1 MKQKKTKK
9 WKGIG
14 AYKYILLGVFV
25 LFMSVGF
32 IAKMGNDSEAAAT
45 LDILPEE
52 STTSITG
59 SDYEMTTNRMQL
71 RFISSGEVYD
81 DPNKFKIEWSS
92 SEKDIADIDEGQGTS
107 KVMLKAKTPG
117 ETVITVTIKDAV
129 SSQTAVIAA
138 ATCKI
143 KVKFSIDRSTSSNY
157 MKVSQEDKLRSLILF
172 AHDTDIQ
179 KVKSEL
185 NLSLGDASKADWKS
199 SKSEVVK
206 IVKEGGKVYAQAVGA
221 GNAVITAHYT
231 IDTMDYSDTLNVYV
245 MPSITDDP
253 TDTDFTHQLKDA
265 KMVSNNDFIYID
277 ADFSESTENINNKIV
292 WVIKNENQTEVL
304 ADSLGKTSEDV
315 SLVPVS
321 TEKNAL
327 RVEGKAG
334 HYYVEFYAKGTYESE
349 EKNITKVTG
358 NGSDF
363 VSKATN
369 MIICANY
376 ATDFIKTVQV
386 GDSYDIAKAFNM
398 KTEDFL
404 KYFDVTISITGSVAT
419 NYATYLN
426 GVLDALKKGTVD
438 VSVKAKSS
446 YLAEVKELAIDGF
459 SFDSLGNPPELKFK
473 FEILDGI
480 SLNYTAVTIAEGAT
494 LQLIASTTS
503 YDGTLKWES
512 NNKNYVTVSE
522 NGLIKGVKKT
532 DQDVIV
538 TASLI
543 MSDGTVKKATCIV
556 KVEATISK
564 IELEDKE
571 VTIALNE
578 KKTIEAKI
586 TPNVS
591 TAPVEWLISDSDIV
605 EINPTADNKSVT
617 ITGKKAGKVV
627 LMAVNKD
634 NFIAASCT
642 ITVVSPITS
651 LTLSKESATIKL
663 NNEVMRLKANYEPSD
678 ATSTD
683 LIWQSSNESVA
694 TVDENGLVTLK
705 SAGFTL
711 ISVKPKYNPN
721 LLQAQCEL
729 TVIASATSISLNKS
743 TLTLEAGAKETLELK
758 LDPTIAQSKVTWTS
772 MNTSVATVSNS
783 GVVTGVGAGTT
794 YIIVTTEE
802 GLIAKCTVT
811 VTQKASGIK
820 LSTYNLLVSVGSSV
834 TVTATPN
841 PTTSTETKFTWTS
854 KDASIASVT
863 NDGVVTGVSAGQTI
877 ILVKTKGGSVE
888 YLYVTVQD
896 QVKGMTLNYTT
907 RTVTKG
913 NTITLKPVF
922 TPANATNKNVT
933 WTSSDSKVATIS
945 KTGKVKGIKG
955 GAAIITCVSE
965 DGGYVATCL
974 IKVVEPITS
983 LKLNKTSATIGVGKT
998 VKLKAT
1004 LKTTS
1009 ATNPKLRWTTSNK
1022 KVATVSSSG
1031 TVKGKKVGSCTI
1043 KVTTTDGS
1051 KKTATCKIKV
1061 IHPVTK
1067 ISLNKRVITIVKGH
1081 STTVKATVKP
1091 SNATTKSVSWS
1102 SSDKNVAVVFGGK
1115 ITGMNA
1121 GTATIRAK
1129 AKDNSKKSAV
1139 CYVTVIEEVPISS
1152 IVLSASDLT
1161 MVKGQTQKLTYS
1173 LVPSNHT
1180 DKIKFDSDNKA
1191 VATVSSSGKVT
1202 AKRAGI
1208 ANVTIITS
1216 GGKQATVKITV
1227 IGLNKTS
1234 MTMEQYDTE
1243 TLYVDG
1249 ATTGVTW
1256 FSSAP
1261 SVATVVNGTVVAR
1274 KPGTAYIY
1282 AKINGISLAC
1292 RVTVT
1297 KIK

>member
-1 MKQKKTKK
+1 MKQRKKKK
-9 WKGIG
+9 WKGTG
-14 AYKYILLGVFV
+14 SYRYILLGMFV
-25 LFMSVGF
+25 LFVAAGF
-32 IAKMGNDSEAAAT
+32 MAKMGNGSKAAAT
-45 LDILPEE
+45 IDILPEE
-52 STTSITG
+52 LTTSITG
-59 SDYEMTTNRMQL
+59 SSYDMTTNKMQL
-71 RFISSGEVYD
+71 KFASSANIYD
-81 DPNKFKIEWSS
+81 DPKYKIEWVST
-92 SEKDIADIDEGQGTS
+92 DTNIAVIDSGQN
-107 KVMLKAKTPG
+107 KPQVMLKAIAPG
-117 ETVITVTIKDAV
+117 EVVINVNVTDATGN
-129 SSQTAVIAA
+129 SSAVVASA
-138 ATCKI
+138 SCRI
-143 KVKFSIDRSTSSNY
+143 KVKFSIDRSTSTNY
-157 MKVSQEDKLRSLILF
+157 MNVSNEDKQRSLILL
-172 AHDTDIQ
+172 AHDTDSGKI
-179 KVKSEL
+179 KSEL
-185 NLSLGDASKADWKS
+185 KLSLGDASAATWKS
-199 SKSEVVK
+199 SKTEVVN
-206 IVKEGGKVYAQAVGA
+206 IVKDGGKVYAQAVGA
-221 GNAVITAHYT
+221 GNATITAHYT
-231 IDTMDYSDTLNVYV
+231 IDTMDYSDTINVYV

-253 TDTDFTHQLKDA
+253 TKDYVRQLKNA
-265 KMVSNNDFIYID
+265 KMVNNKDFIYVD
-277 ADFSESTENINNKIV
+277 ADFSEGTEPITSKID
-292 WVIKNENQTEVL
+292 WVIKDETQTKVL
-304 ADSLGKTSEDV
+304 ADSLGTTSEDV
-315 SLVPVS
+315 ALVPVS
-321 TEKNAL
+321 SDKNAL
-327 RVEGKAG
+327 RVDGKAG
-334 HYYVEFYAKGTYESE
+334 RYYIEFYAKGTYESE

-363 VSKATN
+363 VTKATN

-376 ATDFIKTVQV
+376 ATDFTKTVQV

-398 KTEDFL
+398 KKEDFL
-404 KYFDVTISITGSVAT
+404 KYFDVVTSVTGSVAT
-419 NYATYLN
+419 NYATYLE
-426 GVLDALKKGTVD
+426 GVLDAKKKGTVE
-438 VSVKAKSS
+438 VTVKVKGG
-446 YLAEVKELAIDGF
+446 YEEQVKELGQPGF
-459 SFDSLGNPPELKFK
+459 SFTGLGTPPAMNFK
-473 FEILDGI
+473 LEILDGI

-494 LQLIASTTS
+494 LQLMASTTS
-503 YDGTLKWES
+503 YDGTLKWETS
-512 NNKNYVTVSE
+512 DKNYVTVSE

-532 DQDVIV
+532 DNDVTI

-543 MSDGTVKKATCIV
+543 MTDGTVKKATCIV
-556 KVEATISK
+556 KVEATITDIK
-564 IELEDKE
+564 LEEKDI
-571 VTIALNE
+571 TIALND
-578 KKTIEAKI
+578 KKTIEAKF

-591 TAPVEWLISDSDIV
+591 TAPIKWLVSDSEIL

-627 LMAVNKD
+627 LMAVNED

-642 ITVVSPITS
+642 VTVVSPITS
-651 LTLSKESATIKL
+651 LTLSKTNATVKL
-663 NNEVMRLKANYEPSD
+663 NNEVMRLKATYEPSD
-678 ATSTD
+678 ATNTD
-683 LIWQSSNESVA
+683 LVWQSSNESVA

-721 LLQAQCEL
+721 LIQAQCEL
-729 TVIASATSISLNKS
+729 TVIASATGLSLNKS
-743 TLTLEAGAKETLELK
+743 TLTLEAGTKETLELK
-758 LDPTIAQSKVTWTS
+758 LNPTIAQSKITWTA
-772 MNTSVATVSNS
+772 MDTSVATVSSS
-783 GVVTGVGAGTT
+783 GVVTGVAPGTT

-802 GLIAKCTVT
+802 GLIAKCRVT

-854 KDASIASVT
+854 KDASIASVN
-863 NDGVVTGVSAGQTI
+863 NDGVVTGVSAGSTI

-896 QVKGMTLNYTT
+896 QVKGMTLNHTT

-913 NTITLKPVF
+913 NTVTLKPVF
-922 TPANATNKNVT
+922 TPSNASNKNVT
-933 WTSSDSKVATIS
+933 WTSSDTKIATVSKN
-945 KTGKVKGIKG
+945 GKVKGIKG
-955 GAAIITCVSE
+955 GSAIVTCVSE
-965 DGGYVATCL
+965 DGGYMATCL

-983 LKLNKTSATIGVGKT
+983 LKLNKKSATIGVGKT

-1022 KVATVSSSG
+1022 KVATVSSNG

-1051 KKTATCKIKV
+1051 KKTAICKIKV
-1061 IHPVTK
+1061 IHPVTS
-1067 ISLNKRVITIVKGH
+1067 ISLNKRVITIIKGK
-1081 STTVKATVKP
+1081 SAKVKATVKP
-1091 SNATTKSVSWS
+1091 KNATTKSVTWS

-1139 CYVTVIEEVPISS
+1139 CYVTVIDEIPVSS

-1161 MVKGQTQKLTYS
+1161 MVKGQKQKLTYS
-1173 LVPSNHT
+1173 IVPSNHT

-1202 AKRAGI
+1202 AKRAGT
-1208 ANVTIITS
+1208 ANITIITS
-1216 GGKQATVKITV
+1216 SGKQATVKVTV

-1249 ATTGVTW
+1249 ATTGIIW

-1274 KPGTAYIY
+1274 RPGTAYIY

-1292 RVTVT
+1292 RVNVT